1 MSIGMLKRL
10 WPVIVVTLLGAS
22 AANAQPGGR
31 ALFPWWDNPLA
42 QGLTLTDTQ
51 RNQIRDVVKEYRNR
65 LVDARA
71 AVEKAEGDLE
81 DIFGEET
88 VDQRKGAEATER
100 LASARGELTK
110 ALSQMSLRMRSVLT
124 LQQWQELQRREGRG
138 SGQSNYSRRRQGGRS
153 SGGTGSAA
161 PPGGPNAAP
170 PAAGTPPLPPK

>member
-1 MSIGMLKRL
+1 MFKRL
-10 WPVIVVTLLGAS
+10 WLAIAITLLWAS
-22 AANAQPGGR
+22 AANAQPGGGR
-31 ALFPWWDNPLA
+31 TLFPWWDNPLA
-42 QGLTLTDTQ
+42 QNLNLTETQ
-51 RNQIRDVVKEYRNR
+51 RNQIRDVVREYRNR

-81 DIFGEET
+81 DVFGEET
-88 VDQRKGAEATER
+88 LDQRKGAEAIER

-110 ALSQMSLRMRSVLT
+110 SLAQMSLRMRTVLT

-153 SGGTGSAA
+153 SGGSGYGA

-170 PAAGTPPLPPK
+170 PAAGTNPPPPPPK

>member
-1 MSIGMLKRL
+1 MRKRFWL
-10 WPVIVVTLLGAS
+10 AIAITLFVAS

-31 ALFPWWDNPLA
+31 TLFPWWDNPLA
-42 QGLTLTDTQ
+42 QNLNLTEAQ

-88 VDQRKGAEATER
+88 LDQRKGAEATER

-138 SGQSNYSRRRQGGRS
+138 SGQNSYSRRRQGGRS
-153 SGGTGSAA
+153 SSGSGSGP

-170 PAAGTPPLPPK
+170 PAAGTNPPPPPSK